1 VLKCSS
7 VEVLKGSEVKQV
19 VDKKVKMSLVGL
31 DGNAFSIMG
40 AFQKEAKKQDW
51 TSDEINLVLGE
62 SRSGTYDHLL
72 ATIMIH
78 TEEPEKREEEDD
90 WDDDE
95 EFSEYEMDEDD

>member
-1 VLKCSS
+1 M
-7 VEVLKGSEVKQV
+7 KGSKVDRV
-19 VDKKVKMSLVGL
+19 VDKKVIMSLIGL
-31 DGNAFSIMG
+31 DGNAFSVMG
-40 AFQKEAKKQDW
+40 AFQREAKKQGW

-78 TEEPEKREEEDD
+78 TEEPERREEEDD

-95 EFSEYEMDEDD
+95 EFSELEMYDDD